1 MIEKMLKSVALT
13 LIHTHTCIHAYAYGL
28 KSELNERRGNDIQPE
43 TARQTIG
50 RCTNVYVCVYVHVW
64 ARQTN
69 TDVALLA
76 FLFSDC
82 GRGRGCSGW

>member
-50 RCTNVYVCVYVHVW
+50 RCTNVYVCVCACVGK
-64 ARQTN
+64 ATN